1 MDFGKLASGLVG
13 GSSGGSGS
21 GGILRFPASVE
32 SDTYFI
38 IKTYEVGG
46 RSVKNLKSELA
57 EKDIDSIYSPGTS
70 IYLPIPTS
78 GLADSYSL
86 KFDDAKTN
94 AAELN
99 VQGIVE
105 SAARSVGQATGT
117 YDFAS
122 MLSGRAIDPNLTPLF
137 KGINLRSMTFTW
149 DLIARSESDV
159 IAIRNIC
166 SALRHAALPSVEGGE
181 KSQILGFPSAFG
193 LDMIVMGNSIE
204 HNPSMP
210 RLKGASTIGWIC
222 ESIQF
227 SYNGG
232 STWYNYITGD
242 PTQVTIVMSFKE
254 RTKSNKGKA
263 DKTDWSSEVTSSNDT
278 TPTNNVTT
286 APATPRDPRNGIPR
300 EVTPGDGTPVAPS
313 PTAGVDK

>member
-1 MDFGKLASGLVG
+1 MDFGKLASGLVSG
-13 GSSGGSGS
+13 SGGSGKY
-21 GGILRFPASVE
+21 GGPGTILRFPTSVE

-46 RSVKNLKSELA
+46 RSIKNLKSELS
-57 EKDIDSIYSPGTS
+57 EKDIDSIYSPGVS

-99 VQGIVE
+99 TTGIIE

-117 YDFAS
+117 YDFTS
-122 MLSGRAIDPNLTPLF
+122 MLSGRAIDPNITPLF

-166 SALRHAALPSVEGGE
+166 GALRHAALPSVEGGE

-193 LDMIVMGNSIE
+193 LGMIVLGESTEN
-204 HNPSMP
+204 NPSMP
-210 RLKGASTIGWIC
+210 RLKGTSTIGWIC

-254 RTKSNKGKA
+254 RTKSNKGKT
-263 DKTDWSSEVTSSNDT
+263 DVTDWSSLASSSSSKDALT
-278 TPTNNVTT
+278 ASDGAPTP
-286 APATPRDPRNGIPR
+286 
-300 EVTPGDGTPVAPS
+300 PS
-313 PTAGVDK
+313 PIAGLDQ

>member
-13 GSSGGSGS
+13 GSGGSSGGSGS
-21 GGILRFPASVE
+21 SGSILRFPASVE

-46 RSVKNLKSELA
+46 RSVKNLVSELS
-57 EKDIDSIYSPGTS
+57 EKDLDSIYSPGTS

-78 GLADSYSL
+78 GLSDSYSL

-99 VQGIVE
+99 VKGIIE
-105 SAARSVGQATGT
+105 SAARSAGQATGT

-137 KGINLRSMTFTW
+137 KGINLRAMTLTW

-166 SALRHAALPSVEGGE
+166 GALRHAALPSVEGGE

-193 LDMIVMGNSIE
+193 LDMIVMGNSISS
-204 HNPSMP
+204 NPSMP
-210 RLKGASTIGWIC
+210 RLKGASTIGWVC

-242 PTQVTIVMSFKE
+242 PTQVTIVMGFKE
-254 RTKSNKGKA
+254 RTKSNKGQAKP
-263 DKTDWSSEVTSSNDT
+263 TDLNRLLELGNNAPTSPS
-278 TPTNNVTT
+278 VL
-286 APATPRDPRNGIPR
+286 
-300 EVTPGDGTPVAPS
+300 DGTN
-313 PTAGVDK
+313 

>member
-1 MDFGKLASGLVG
+1 MDFGKFTGGFG
-13 GSSGGSGS
+13 GSS

-32 SDTYFI
+32 SDTYFL

-46 RSVKNLKSELA
+46 RSIKNLVSELS

-78 GLADSYSL
+78 GLGDSYSL
-86 KFDDAKTN
+86 NFDDAKTS

-99 VQGIVE
+99 VKGIVE
-105 SAARSVGQATGT
+105 SAARNIGHATGT

-122 MLSGRAIDPNLTPLF
+122 MLSGRAIDPNVTPLF
-137 KGINLRSMTFTW
+137 KGISLRTLSFTW

-159 IAIRNIC
+159 VAIRNIC
-166 SALRHAALPSVEGGE
+166 SVLRHAALPSVEGGE
-181 KSQILGFPSAFG
+181 NSPVLGFPSAFG
-193 LDMIVMGNSIE
+193 LDMIVMGNSITN
-204 HNPSMP
+204 NPSMP
-210 RLKGASTIGWIC
+210 KLKGASTIGWVC

-242 PTQVTIVMSFKE
+242 PTQVTISMAFKE

-263 DKTDWSSEVTSSNDT
+263 ETTNWSEAIKSGNDT
-278 TPTNNVTT
+278 LENSGANTTP
-286 APATPRDPRNGIPR
+286 
-300 EVTPGDGTPVAPS
+300 DGTPVQQS
-313 PTAGVDK
+313 PIAGIPIN